1 MLLLGLKLTDLREYI
16 IIPNAEVRTISGM
29 KSISAFRHVSGSG
42 LATWILTLSVPFLAP
57 ITDAIAGDAAST
69 DWQPGATGQ
78 CRGSYIEPKRSAGD
92 LADDRVRASAESAL
106 HVRDHSTTL
115 NGDVRISQ
123 RNQTLTADFASI
135 DAVTETYTAEGDV
148 ALRQPGL
155 LITGETIKGNLFS
168 GTAFVDSASFLLHA
182 NRVRGSA
189 ASISRDDTETLTIAG
204 GSFTTCEPDSDT
216 WAISGEEIRLF
227 TRDGYGTARD
237 VTLRI
242 KDLPVAY
249 VPYLRFPI
257 DDSRQSGFLVP
268 SAGHDNDGGTDI
280 AVPYYFNLRPNLDA
294 TYTLRSIWKRGVMHE
309 AELRY
314 LNASSTNT
322 IAATFLPSDD
332 IYDGRDVITATN
344 PDEEDRWLTHINHRG
359 QYGLWSSRINFTSV
373 SDIDYFHDLGG
384 FTATRTQFDRVYDES
399 DAPALLRTG
408 SLGYTRDNWQAML
421 ELRSFQE
428 LSQLRPEQ
436 YAVLPRL
443 TLTGRH
449 QLAALRLQATAQLT
463 EFDRSGN
470 TPDGTRMVLDT
481 RATLPLQNT
490 WGFLTPGIRII
501 HRDYD
506 LNRVATV
513 NRDSASLTTTLA
525 SLDAGLIFERRT
537 EFRGQKLRQT
547 LEPRIYFLHAEE
559 DFQDDLPSFDSTPLT
574 PSFENLFRDVR
585 FTGYDRIGDADQ
597 VSLGITSSFYDSRGR
612 QLLSASLGQRF
623 YLEDRQ
629 VNYGLTPGID
639 PTADLSPLFM
649 TLQTSLGH
657 LQLNASYEF
666 DADQGRSN
674 RGFLGM
680 RYRTPGGAAFDV
692 TYTMT
697 EQSIQRAFL
706 PRNEEETDI
715 SFVWPLSPA
724 WTLLGR
730 WNYGLD
736 NRQTIESLV
745 GVEYNDCC
753 WRARIVFRRELE
765 EPRLLR
771 VEMPGMPTRFVT
783 DRRADSG
790 IYFEFQLRGLASLG
804 GRLNSMIQ
812 DSIPGFDPR

>member
-1 MLLLGLKLTDLREYI
+1 
-16 IIPNAEVRTISGM
+16 M
-29 KSISAFRHVSGSG
+29 KSISAFRHVSRSG
-42 LATWILTLSVPFLAP
+42 LATWILALPVSLLSPMS
-57 ITDAIAGDAAST
+57 DAIAHDAASI
-69 DWQPGATGQ
+69 DWQPAAAGQ
-78 CRGSYIEPKRSAGD
+78 CRGNYIEHGSTAVE
-92 LADDRVRASAESAL
+92 LADDRVRASAGGAL

-115 NGDVRISQ
+115 TGDVRISQ
-123 RNQTLTADFASI
+123 GDQTLTAEFASI
-135 DAVTETYTAEGDV
+135 DAATETYTAEGNV
-148 ALRQPGL
+148 SLRQPGL
-155 LITGETIKGNLFS
+155 LITGDTIKGNLFS
-168 GTAFVDSASFLLHA
+168 GTAVIDSASFLLHA
-182 NRVRGSA
+182 NRVRGKA
-189 ASISRDDTETLTIAG
+189 ASISQDDTETLTIAG
-204 GSFTTCEPDSDT
+204 GSFTTCEPEANT
-216 WAISGEEIRLF
+216 WAISGKEILLS
-227 TRDGYGTARD
+227 TRDGYGTARH
-237 VTLRI
+237 VTLKI

-257 DDSRQSGFLVP
+257 DDSRHSGFLVP

-280 AVPYYFNLRPNLDA
+280 AVPYYLNLRPNLDA
-294 TYTLRSIWKRGVMHE
+294 TYTLRSIWKRGIMHE

-314 LNASSTNT
+314 LTASTTNT
-322 IAATFLPSDD
+322 IAATYLPSDD
-332 IYDGRDVITATN
+332 LYDGRDVITTAK
-344 PDEEDRWLTHINHRG
+344 PEKEDRWLTHVDHRG
-359 QYGLWSSRINFTSV
+359 NYGHWSSRINFTSV

-384 FTATRTQFDRVYDES
+384 FTATRTRFDRVYDES

-408 SLGYTRDNWQAML
+408 SLDYTRDSWQAKL

-443 TLTGRH
+443 TLTGQH
-449 QLAALRLQATAQLT
+449 QLAAVRLQATAQMT

-470 TPDGTRMVLDT
+470 TPDGSRMVLDT
-481 RATLPLQNT
+481 RANVPLRSA

-506 LNRVATV
+506 LNRVAAAD
-513 NRDSASLTTTLA
+513 RDGASLTTTLA
-525 SLDAGLIFERRT
+525 SVDAGLIFERST
-537 EFRGQKLRQT
+537 ELLGQRLRQT

-597 VSLGITSSFYDSRGR
+597 VSFGITSSLYDSRGR
-612 QLLSASLGQRF
+612 QLLSTSLGQRF
-623 YLEDRQ
+623 YLEDRE

-639 PTADLSPLFM
+639 PTTDISPLFL
-649 TLQTSLGH
+649 TLQTNMGY
-657 LQLNASYEF
+657 LQLNAAYEF

-680 RYRTPGGAAFDV
+680 RYRTSWGLALNLS
-692 TYTMT
+692 YTMT
-697 EQSIQRAFL
+697 DESIQRTVK

-715 SFVWPLSPA
+715 SFVWPLNAA

-736 NRQTIESLV
+736 NRQTIESLL

-753 WRARIVFRRELE
+753 WRARIVYRRELE
-765 EPRLLR
+765 EPRLFR
-771 VEMPGMPTRFVT
+771 IEMPGMPTQFVT

-790 IYFEFQLRGLASLG
+790 IYFEFQLKGLASLG
-804 GRLNSMIQ
+804 GRLDSMIQ
-812 DSIPGFDPR
+812 DSIPGFDPM